1 MDWRAVLGVIL
12 SIAFLVFAL
21 RGVSFGQVLQHIRHA
36 NPFYF
41 MGAVVAATFPF
52 WLRTWRWRSLI
63 VPVHPGT
70 QFRPRFAAV
79 CIGFMANNVFPA
91 RIGEFLRAYVLS
103 RQEPIPVVT
112 SLGSIAVERVFDGS
126 TLVGL
131 TFLALALPSF
141 PAGTA
146 TGQEVHRVAGY
157 TAIFFGSV
165 ALLLVALVIWPR
177 QVVAAIERFVA
188 RFLPDAYCRPIVDAL
203 ESLLASLG
211 AIRQPLLLLRIVFW
225 SIMLWLMGALS
236 YWLGML
242 AFGIRVPFLGAVF
255 LQSVVS
261 FAVVLPSSPGFF
273 GIFEAAVRVGLVQ
286 IWGLDP
292 NQTISFAIGFHL
304 GGYIPVTVMG
314 MYYVWRLGIS
324 WKEVGGGEEVV
335 EETVEQQLPA
345 AREIV
350 HAPPGARAHRGGLLD
365 RREPGNPRDPADRG
379 KGIQPPESSASP
391 GAAGSPGA
399 PGSAGSPGSPGSPG
413 PPPSP
418 GSPASEGPA

>member
-1 MDWRAVLGVIL
+1 MSENKAKEKPFMDWRAVLGVIL

-21 RGVSFGQVLQHIRHA
+21 RGVSFGLVMQHIRHA
-36 NPFYF
+36 NPWYF
-41 MGAVVAATFPF
+41 LGAVAAATFPF
-52 WLRTWRWRSLI
+52 WVRTWRWRSFI
-63 VPVHPGT
+63 VPVYPQT
-70 QFRPRFAAV
+70 KFRPRFGAV
-79 CIGFMANNVFPA
+79 NIGFMANNIFPA

-131 TFLALALPSF
+131 TFVALALPSF
-141 PAGTA
+141 PSGTP
-146 TGQEVHRVAGY
+146 TGQEVHRVAGIM
-157 TAIFFGSV
+157 ALVFGGIG
-165 ALLLVALVIWPR
+165 LLFVALVIWPR
-177 QVVAAIERFVA
+177 AVVAGIERFVS
-188 RFLPDAYCRPIVDAL
+188 RFLPDSYCRPIVDAL

-211 AIRQPLLLLRIVFW
+211 AIRRPLLLVRLVFW
-225 SIMLWLMGALS
+225 SIILWLLGALS

-242 AFGIRVPFLGAVF
+242 AFGIRVPFLGAIF

-304 GGYIPVTVMG
+304 GGYIPVTLMG

-324 WKEVGGGEEVV
+324 WKEVGAGEETV
-335 EETVEQQLPA
+335 EETVEQQLPG

-350 HAPPGARAHRGGLLD
+350 HAPATARKDRGGLLD
-365 RREPGNPRDPADRG
+365 RRVPGNPRDPAHRG
-379 KGIQPPESSASP
+379 EGAQPLEGEPPTGSSGPAGPES
-391 GAAGSPGA
+391 
-399 PGSAGSPGSPGSPG
+399 
-413 PPPSP
+413 PP
-418 GSPASEGPA
+418 